1 MDINKYGHLE
11 TKEYKDTLQQLD
23 TLKLEKE
30 NIRLQGIKRMKE
42 LEEDHDQKQKNIEDD
57 YKNELENALPKQRAK
72 IEAKLKSELDEL
84 ARKKEESKHIQE
96 LEQTDLLDAIR
107 KKEREDLAKRL
118 QDLFQKLIIANEVC
132 GMIGKYNYEYEP
144 FIDIETVGK
153 EQRSVLRVKA
163 YPDRNNKD
171 VFNVWNLD
179 DFDLI
184 YDNVLAYWDEYQYE
198 DDEDENTEE
207 TKAEREKRKQREK
220 EEKDQRIA

>member
-1 MDINKYGHLE
+1 
-11 TKEYKDTLQQLD
+11 
-23 TLKLEKE
+23 
-30 NIRLQGIKRMKE
+30 
-42 LEEDHDQKQKNIEDD
+42 
-57 YKNELENALPKQRAK
+57 
-72 IEAKLKSELDEL
+72 
-84 ARKKEESKHIQE
+84 
-96 LEQTDLLDAIR
+96 
-107 KKEREDLAKRL
+107 
-118 QDLFQKLIIANEVC
+118 
-132 GMIGKYNYEYEP
+132 MIGKYNYEYEP

-207 TKAEREKRKQREK
+207 TKAEREKRK
-220 EEKDQRIA
+220 